1 MSGHV
6 ELSVSNGV
14 GRVVIA
20 RPEKHNSITED
31 MARELR
37 RICQQIDDDAGI
49 RVATI
54 MGAGER
60 AFSAGSDL
68 AGLARV
74 SDLWAFRNRV
84 NYAGVVRSIRK
95 PVIAGLRGWV
105 LGGGL
110 EIALS
115 ADFRIAGRTAKFGM
129 PEILRGWV
137 GGGGGSQLL
146 PRLIGE
152 TQALRLLLLGETI
165 DADEALRVGLV
176 KEVVDDANV
185 AVRTDELA
193 ASIASLNPTAAQA
206 IKAAVRASL
215 STPLE
220 AGLALENDLYAI
232 CLSEQGRTEGI
243 KEFLE
248 KRPESRKESL

>member
-1 MSGHV
+1 MTGHV
-6 ELSVSNGV
+6 EFTASNGV
-14 GRVVIA
+14 GRIVLS
-20 RPEKHNSITED
+20 RPEKHNSITDD

-37 RICQQIDDDAGI
+37 RICQEIDDDDAV

-68 AGLARV
+68 EGLSRIG
-74 SDLWAFRNRV
+74 DLWAFRNRV
-84 NYAGVVRSIRK
+84 NYAGVVRAIRK
-95 PVIAGLRGWV
+95 PVIAGLKGWV

-115 ADFRIAGRTAKFGM
+115 ADFRVAGRSAKFGM
-129 PEILRGWV
+129 PEIVRGWV

-152 TQALRLLLLGETI
+152 THALRLLLLAETF
-165 DADEALRVGLV
+165 DAEEALRTGLV
-176 KEVVDDANV
+176 KEVVDDADV
-185 AVRTDELA
+185 ATRVDELA
-193 ASIASLNPTAAQA
+193 ARIAAFSPTAAQA

-215 STPLE
+215 SATLE
-220 AGLALENDLYAI
+220 SGLALENDLYAI
-232 CLSEQGRTEGI
+232 CMAEKGRADGI
-243 KEFLE
+243 KEFLGKKPE
-248 KRPESRKESL
+248 KA